1 MAAFF
6 RYSCLWNHCGKN
18 CSSLLDLIDHIE
30 AVHIEKDPRIL
41 EKQEAA
47 QPSAIPL
54 SYVNCFFSEATRS
67 AHRKMKEIGSEGDS
81 SFDLD
86 YTPKKKKAL
95 SAYTVNSCMA
105 TPDAS
110 ENGDDDGNMSDNSDD
125 SWTTSDGLTSEL
137 ILNSVTMEDGD
148 SVKRYICPV
157 KGCGKKYKNP
167 NGIKYHAKNGHCKD
181 GKTKKP
187 HKCHCGKSY
196 KNQSGLRHHIATRHS
211 TLHPQNITESHGNGI
226 EVYV

>member
-47 QPSAIPL
+47 QPAAVPL

-67 AHRKMKEIGSEGDS
+67 AHRKMKEIGSEADS

-95 SAYTVNSCMA
+95 SAYTVNSCIA
-105 TPDAS
+105 TPEAS

-148 SVKRYICPV
+148 SKRYICPV

-211 TLHPQNITESHGNGI
+211 TIHSQNITESHGNGI